1 MRYSELPGDIFKR
14 AIKMCI
20 PYYIA
25 NKNRTTWL
33 KEAKNLHDSVETRK
47 VSKYES
53 HLKYQKILML

>member
-33 KEAKNLHDSVETRK
+33 KEAKNLHDSVETK
-47 VSKYES
+47 EGP
-53 HLKYQKILML
+53 KI